1 MLSDKPI
8 VRNLVEI
15 SAAKGIE
22 YVILSPGSR
31 DAPLIISFNESTYFK
46 CLSIPDERVAGYFAL
61 GIAQQTRKPVIIT
74 CTSGTAALNFA
85 PAIAEAFYQ
94 KIPLLIVT
102 ADRPEEWIHQGEGQS
117 INQRNVFANYV
128 KKSYH
133 LPEDGKDADNRW
145 SANRM
150 ISEAID
156 QTFVNGGGP
165 VHINIPF
172 REPLYGQAGYTAQ
185 ALPKMAST
193 SIIEKKL
200 PTDSLF
206 ELQKNWSSAKKK
218 MILCGLLP
226 KQETLRQ
233 LLNEI
238 AQDTTVIVLAETTS
252 NLIGPSFIHQI
263 DPILTTIQEEEIDNF
278 QPELLITIGGNF
290 ISKKIKQFLRK
301 NKPAQHWHIEET
313 DYHIDTFQS
322 LTKSIPI
329 EAATFFKQF
338 SPNINDGKSAN
349 IAVDKVSDTSEGVRH
364 FSAPFSSNTDQTA
377 TNRDYQDLWKHRKE
391 IINTYHQ
398 QFLKKTIWSDLKAM
412 EKIMAAIPSN
422 SNLQLGNSTPV
433 RYAQLFPVDASW
445 QINANRGVA
454 GIDGSTSTAA
464 GAALANER
472 LTTIIT
478 GDIAFFYDSNAFW
491 HHHLTPNLRVILI
504 NNGGGNIFRYIPGP
518 PTTNQLDTYFE
529 AQHQLNAQHIAKT
542 FNLNYYF
549 VAEEKKLIRVLSK
562 FFQKQAIDRPAL
574 LEIKTPN
581 AESATILREYF
592 KKLKN
597 IEYV

>member
-1 MLSDKPI
+1 MLSNKPI
-8 VRNLVEI
+8 VRNLIEI
-15 SAAKGIE
+15 CAAKGIE
-22 YVILSPGSR
+22 HVILSPGSR
-31 DAPLIISFNESTYFK
+31 DAPLIISFNESGYFK

-61 GIAQQTRKPVIIT
+61 GIAQQTRKPVIII

-133 LPEDGKDADNRW
+133 LPEDGEDEDNRW

-172 REPLYGQAGYTAQ
+172 REPLYGQADYTAQ
-185 ALPKMAST
+185 ALPKVAST
-193 SIIEKKL
+193 SIIEKSL
-200 PTDSLF
+200 PTDSLV
-206 ELQKNWSSAKKK
+206 ELQKEWSTAKKK

-226 KQETLRQ
+226 KQKILKQ

-238 AQDTTVIVLAETTS
+238 AQDTTVVVLAETTS
-252 NLIGPSFIHQI
+252 NLIGPNFIHQI
-263 DPILTTIQEEEIDNF
+263 DPILTTIQEEEIKQF

-313 DYHIDTFQS
+313 DYHIDTFQA

-329 EAATFFKQF
+329 EPITFFKQF
-338 SPNINDGKSAN
+338 SPNINDKVSTK

-364 FSAPFSSNTDQTA
+364 FSERFSSNIDPATDMG
-377 TNRDYQDLWKHRKE
+377 YQDLWKHRKE

-398 QFLKKTIWSDLKAM
+398 QFLEKTVWSDLKAM
-412 EKIMAAIPSN
+412 EKIMSAIPSN
-422 SNLQLGNSTPV
+422 TNVQLGNSTPV
-433 RYAQLFPVDASW
+433 RYAQLFDPDASW

-464 GAALANER
+464 GAALVKEQ

-491 HHHLTPNLRVILI
+491 HHHLASNLRVILI

-518 PTTNQLDTYFE
+518 PTTNQLETYFE

-542 FNLNYYF
+542 FNLVYYF
-549 VAEEKKLIRVLSK
+549 VAEEEELTTVLPK
-562 FFQKQAIDRPAL
+562 FFQKQTINRPAI
-574 LEIKTPN
+574 LEIKTPG
-581 AESATILREYF
+581 AESAAILREYF
-592 KKLKN
+592 KKLDK
-597 IEYV
+597 II

>member
-15 SAAKGIE
+15 CAAKGIE
-22 YVILSPGSR
+22 HVILSPGSR
-31 DAPLIISFNESTYFK
+31 DAPLIISFHESGQFK

-61 GIAQQTRKPVIIT
+61 GIAQQTRKSVVIA

-94 KIPLLIVT
+94 KIPLLIIT

-133 LPEDGKDADNRW
+133 LPEDGKDTDNCW

-172 REPLYGQAGYTAQ
+172 REPLYGKADYSDQ
-185 ALPKMAST
+185 ALPKIVNT
-193 SIIEKKL
+193 GLIEKSL
-200 PTDSLF
+200 PNDSLV
-206 ELQKNWSSAKKK
+206 ELQKNWASAKKK

-226 KQETLRQ
+226 KQEMLRQ

-238 AQDTTVIVLAETTS
+238 AQDPTVIVLAETTS
-252 NLIGPSFIHQI
+252 NLIGPSFINQI
-263 DPILTTIQEEEIDNF
+263 DPILTTIQEQEIENF
-278 QPELLITIGGNF
+278 QPDLLITVGGNF

-301 NKPAQHWHIEET
+301 NKPTEHWHIEET

-329 EAATFFKQF
+329 GAATFFKQF
-338 SPNINDGKSAN
+338 RPDIIVGETAK

-364 FSAPFSSNTDQTA
+364 FSKQFSSNLDQTA
-377 TNRDYQDLWKHRKE
+377 TNMDYQDLWKNRKE

-398 QFLKKTIWSDLKAM
+398 QFLEKTPWSDLKAM
-412 EKIMAAIPSN
+412 ENILSAIPAN
-422 SNLQLGNSTPV
+422 SNVQLGNSTPV
-433 RYAQLFPVDASW
+433 RYAQLFESDASW
-445 QINANRGVA
+445 QINSNRGVA

-464 GAALANER
+464 GAALVNGQ

-491 HHHLTPNLRVILI
+491 HHHLPPNLRVILI

-518 PTTNQLDTYFE
+518 PTTNQLETYFE
-529 AQHQLNAQHIAKT
+529 AQHQLNAEHIAKT
-542 FNLNYYF
+542 FNLVYYF
-549 VAEEKKLIRVLSK
+549 VAEEEELTNVLTR
-562 FFQKQAIDRPAL
+562 FFQKQTIDRPAL
-574 LEIKTPN
+574 LEIKTPSE
-581 AESATILREYF
+581 ESAAILREYF
-592 KKLKN
+592 KKLNK
-597 IEYV
+597 II